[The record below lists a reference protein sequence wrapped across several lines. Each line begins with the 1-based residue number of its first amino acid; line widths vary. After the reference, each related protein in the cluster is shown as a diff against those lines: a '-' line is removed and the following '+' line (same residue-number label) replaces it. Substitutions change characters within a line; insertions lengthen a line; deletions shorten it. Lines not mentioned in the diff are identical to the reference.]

1 MAKYI
6 PISASCLAA
15 LLSLA
20 TASFAQPAAQVDR
33 HVAGTPSTT
42 PLHRAV
48 ERDDVEAVKQ
58 QLRAGADVK
67 ARNRYGVFPISLA
80 CARGNAEIVE
90 LLLTAG
96 ADANTALP
104 EGETCLMS
112 AAGTGNLR
120 AVKALLA
127 HGADVNAKEGW
138 KGQTALM
145 WAASESHTAVVNAL
159 VEMGADVNARSKGG
173 FTPLLFAVRHGALG
187 SVRSLLA
194 AKANVNDVARADAIS
209 SNSTA
214 KPSTETTSA
223 LALAVINGHFE
234 VAGVLLDGGANPN
247 VADARGSVLH
257 ALAWMRRPGVS
268 GGNQVPPPPTGN
280 LSSLDLAR
288 ALLKHGANPNVRIA
302 WKEIPFD
309 RDDGEVKSPPNIAV
323 GRDYISLVGAT
334 PFYLAAK
341 NGDVELMRVLVEHGA
356 DPLITTVQNITPLMA
371 AAGLGTWTGE
381 TPGPLNGTP
390 EVERLDAVKLAHKLG
405 NDINAVADFGDTPI
419 VGDPIKLF
427 TAYPENLEQ
436 FPDTALGDMR
446 WNGSTALHGAVTT
459 GQNSIIQYLVDN
471 GAKLDARNKLGW
483 TPLMVAEGGQ
493 FGATVKEFPDAVV
506 LLQKLMRDRGM
517 DPAEYSK
524 AGALRRAANK

>member
-1 MAKYI
+1 MR
-6 PISASCLAA
+6 LA
-15 LLSLA
+15 LVVTLSLA
-20 TASFAQPAAQVDR
+20 AAPLGE
-33 HVAGTPSTT
+33 AGLQAEQRVSTT

-48 ERDDVEAVKQ
+48 ERDDADGVKQ
-58 QLRAGADVK
+58 LLRSGADVK
-67 ARNRYGVFPISLA
+67 AVNRYGVAPISIA

-90 LLLTAG
+90 LLLAAG
-96 ADANTALP
+96 GDANTSLP

-127 HGADVNAKEGW
+127 NGANVNAKEGW

-145 WAASESHTAVVNAL
+145 WAAAEGHTAVVDAL
-159 VEMGADVNARSKGG
+159 IEMRAEANARSKAG
-173 FTPLLFAVRHGALG
+173 FTPLLFAVRQGSLGA
-187 SVRSLLA
+187 VRSLLA
-194 AKANVNDVARADAIS
+194 AKANANDVVRAEATS

-234 VAGVLLDGGANPN
+234 VAGVLLDAGADPN

-280 LSSLDLAR
+280 LDSLDLAR
-288 ALLKHGANPNVRIA
+288 ALLKHGANANVRIA

-309 RDDGEVKSPPNIAV
+309 RDDGETKSPPNIAA
-323 GRDYISLVGAT
+323 GRDFISLVGAT

-356 DPLITTVQNITPLMA
+356 DPRMTTVQNVTPLMA

-390 EVERLDAVKLAHKLG
+390 EPERLEAVKLAHALG
-405 NDINAVADFGDTPI
+405 NGINATADFGDVPI

-427 TAYPENLEQ
+427 TSYPDNLEQ
-436 FPDTALGDMR
+436 FPPTALGDMR

-459 GQNSIIQYLVDN
+459 GQLSIIQYLVDH

-493 FGATVKEFPDAVV
+493 FGATVKEFPEAVT
-506 LLQKLMRDRGM
+506 LLKKLMTERGM
-517 DPAEYSK
+517 DPFAYSK
-524 AGALRRAANK
+524 AGALQRASKR